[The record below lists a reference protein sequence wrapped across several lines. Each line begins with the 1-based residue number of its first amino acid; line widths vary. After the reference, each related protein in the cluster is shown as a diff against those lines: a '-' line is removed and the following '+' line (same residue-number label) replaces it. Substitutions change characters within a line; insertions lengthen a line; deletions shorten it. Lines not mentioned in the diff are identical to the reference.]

1 MSFKILARS
10 VISKAPMRH
19 SIIFQLLSSIGQYL
33 QGILVRIKTVSVVAK
48 SSNNLPAYCFSIPS
62 QCTLW
67 PWAVSLCLM
76 YLNHLKTITALFHRM
91 QDTVYHSCIK
101 TITALFYRMQDT
113 FYHVDDNYDLYHV
126 RKSENLF

>member
-1 MSFKILARS
+1 
-10 VISKAPMRH
+10 
-19 SIIFQLLSSIGQYL
+19 
-33 QGILVRIKTVSVVAK
+33 
-48 SSNNLPAYCFSIPS
+48 
-62 QCTLW
+62 
-67 PWAVSLCLM
+67 
-76 YLNHLKTITALFHRM
+76 M